1 MKKIIPV
8 TVAAFLL
15 LGSSAMARTKLVA
28 LPEREAVTIRF
39 DNPSATLVEEER
51 VLTLQEGE
59 NRVDFSWKGVRIDP
73 ESIRLALL
81 SHPDKVTLL
90 SVAYPPG
97 EAALVWRIHSAG
109 AWEEKVRISYLL
121 SFIDRMITYRGI
133 ASKDEKT
140 MDLDAFLVLRNFSGE
155 DFKGAVMDLGQ
166 GEPFTGDSAHEETRQ
181 VHFLSADGITLQKTF
196 TWDSAQK
203 PWEPKRVEGAVGIPV
218 HYIIKNSGETGL
230 GKSLLWGGKVRVFQ
244 DDGHGSTIFLGED
257 RAELTPVGGKM
268 KIYIGDSREVSVTQV
283 KTTDRRINP
292 RPSRHKAALYDT
304 EEEIRARVEN
314 FKDTPVTVDL
324 IQHIPGEWEMA
335 QTSMP
340 YDKKDA
346 NTLVYSVRVPAKGKQ
361 TISFKYNR
369 RNVRNQPK
377 SGGP

>member
-59 NRVDFSWKGVRIDP
+59 NQVDFSWKGVQIDP

-97 EAALVWRIHSAG
+97 EAALVWRIHSTG

-121 SFIDRMITYRGI
+121 SYIDRLVTYKGI

-140 MDLDAFLVLRNFSGE
+140 IDLDAFLVLRNFSGE
-155 DFKGAVMDLGQ
+155 DFKDAVMDLGQ
-166 GEPFTGDSAHEETRQ
+166 GEPFSGDTSHEETRQ
-181 VHFLSADGITLQKTF
+181 VHILSADGIPVKKTF
-196 TWDSAQK
+196 TWDSARK
-203 PWEPKRVEGAVGIPV
+203 PWEPKRIEGDVGIPV
-218 HYIIKNSGETGL
+218 HYVIENSGSAGL

-257 RAELTPVGGKM
+257 RADLTPSGGKM
-268 KIYIGDSREVSVTQV
+268 RIYIGDSRDVSVTQV

-292 RPSRHKAALYDT
+292 RPSRHRIVLYDT
-304 EEEIRARVEN
+304 AEGIRTQVEN
-314 FKDTPVTVDL
+314 FKDSPVTVDL
-324 IQHIPGEWEMA
+324 VQHIPGEWEMA
-335 QTSMP
+335 RTSMP
-340 YDKKDA
+340 FEKKDA
-346 NTLVYSVRVPAKGKQ
+346 NTIVYSVKVPAKGKQ
-361 TISFKYNR
+361 TVSFQYNR
-369 RNVRNQPK
+369 RNIRN
-377 SGGP
+377 